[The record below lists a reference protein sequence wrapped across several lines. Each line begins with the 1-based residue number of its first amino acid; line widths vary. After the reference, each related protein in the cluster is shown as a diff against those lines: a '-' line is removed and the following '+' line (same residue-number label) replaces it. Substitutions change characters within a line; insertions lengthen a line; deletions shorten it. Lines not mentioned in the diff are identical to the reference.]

1 MDYIRLKEKTDR
13 VAQNVNFLVG
23 SQAFVNIC
31 VKPVVKISNQQIQK
45 NHVIGG
51 YRRRNSEE
59 AAEKEA
65 AEKEA
70 VEKEAVEKEEARKK
84 ENVIAKKIQKGDIE
98 RRQKGDIERRQK
110 EKIK

>member
-65 AEKEA
+65 
-70 VEKEAVEKEEARKK
+70 VEKEEARKK

>member
-65 AEKEA
+65 
-70 VEKEAVEKEEARKK
+70 VEKEEARKK
-84 ENVIAKKIQKGDIE
+84 ENVIAKKIQKKEIE
-98 RRQKGDIERRQK
+98 RKQKGNIEKPKRENLK
-110 EKIK
+110 KK